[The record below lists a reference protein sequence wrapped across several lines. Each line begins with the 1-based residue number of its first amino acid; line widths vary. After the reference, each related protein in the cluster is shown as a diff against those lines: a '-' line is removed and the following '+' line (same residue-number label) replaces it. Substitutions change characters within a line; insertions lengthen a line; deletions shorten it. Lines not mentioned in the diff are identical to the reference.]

1 VGAAGTHAHAPGAD
15 EAVKAPQRRIRLRQA
30 RVFGQDVSSLVAG
43 AGRHDSRHARL
54 GQYDIRRILEA
65 VVRLS
70 ASDYR
75 DVLAVLREA
84 GEVEGPMPFPE
95 PVLDALR
102 RLVPCDVVTYHE
114 RVGGHPAL
122 ATSGEPR
129 GSMTGEIRAAC
140 RQYWHQDR
148 LAPSKRPRKVSDVL
162 SQREFHR
169 TELYQYVSS
178 SVGIEDMFRLW
189 LASEDGG
196 GVRLEFDR
204 PRRDF
209 SERDRDVLDVL
220 LPHLTQLHKQAAAR
234 RRVPLRLTRTFEKL
248 TPREQEI
255 LELVAEGRT
264 NKEIS
269 ALLWISSGTVRKHLE
284 NAFEKLEVH
293 TRTAAAAAVSALRE
307 GVRGEGPKEQ
317 N

>member
-1 VGAAGTHAHAPGAD
+1 
-15 EAVKAPQRRIRLRQA
+15 
-30 RVFGQDVSSLVAG
+30 
-43 AGRHDSRHARL
+43 
-54 GQYDIRRILEA
+54 

-84 GEVEGPMPFPE
+84 GEVEGPMPFSE

-122 ATSGEPR
+122 VTSGEPR
-129 GSMTGEIRAAC
+129 GSVTADIRAAC
-140 RQYWHQDR
+140 RRFWHQDR
-148 LAPSKRPRKVSDVL
+148 LAPSKRPRKVSDFL

-189 LASEDGG
+189 LAPEGRGG
-196 GVRLEFDR
+196 ARLEFDR
-204 PRRDF
+204 PRRNF
-209 SERDRDVLDVL
+209 SERDRDVLGVL
-220 LPHLTQLHKQAAAR
+220 LPHLTQFHKQAAAR
-234 RRVPLRLTRTFEKL
+234 RRASLPLTRASEKL
-248 TPREQEI
+248 TPREREI

-264 NKEIS
+264 NTEIS
-269 ALLWISSGTVRKHLE
+269 ALLWISPGTVRKHLE
-284 NAFEKLEVH
+284 NAFKKLEVH
-293 TRTAAAAAVSALRE
+293 TRTAAAAAVFSAARRAEQRE
-307 GVRGEGPKEQ
+307 GMEKQ
-317 N
+317 K

>member
-1 VGAAGTHAHAPGAD
+1 
-15 EAVKAPQRRIRLRQA
+15 
-30 RVFGQDVSSLVAG
+30 LVAG
-43 AGRHDSRHARL
+43 AARHDSRHARL

-84 GEVEGPMPFPE
+84 GEVDGPMPFPE

-122 ATSGEPR
+122 VTSGEPR
-129 GSMTGEIRAAC
+129 GSMTADIRAAC
-140 RQYWHQDR
+140 RRYWHQDR
-148 LAPSKRPRKVSDVL
+148 LAPSKRPRKVSDFL

-189 LASEDGG
+189 LAPESGG
-196 GVRLEFDR
+196 ARLEFDR

-220 LPHLTQLHKQAAAR
+220 LPHLTQLHKQAAGR
-234 RRVPLRLTRTFEKL
+234 RRAPLQLTRTSEKL
-248 TPREQEI
+248 TPREQEL

-264 NKEIS
+264 NQEIS
-269 ALLWISSGTVRKHLE
+269 ALLWISPGTVRKHLE
-284 NAFEKLEVH
+284 NAFKKLEVH
-293 TRTAAAAAVSALRE
+293 TRTAAVAAVSALRE
-307 GVRGEGPKEQ
+307 SG
-317 N
+317 